1 MTAENKPGG
10 KSNPNRRLRMGVAGL
25 GRGFTLMLPTLRLD
39 PRIELVACAD
49 PREAAREKFA
59 TEFGARAYA
68 SAEALCED
76 KDVEVIYI
84 ATPHQYH
91 AAHACLAARKG
102 KHLLIEKPMAL
113 AVHECL
119 AMIAA
124 AKKAGVQ
131 LVVGHSHSFDAPI
144 ARAREII
151 TSGAVGKVRMIN
163 AFYYTDFLYRP
174 RRPEE
179 LITHEGGGVLFNQ
192 ASHQID
198 VVCYLAGGK
207 ALSVRAMTGAWDLA
221 RPTEGAYT
229 ATLAFEGG
237 AFATLTYSGYAHFD
251 SDEFRGWVGEGGQQK
266 DPARHGAARRSLAAA
281 TDPAAEARMKSDANY
296 GGEAYQ
302 PNERVPG
309 HHAHFGEVIVSCD
322 RADLRPVPGGV
333 MVHADAERRLEPVP
347 MRDAPRAEVI
357 DELFAAIVDG
367 RAPLHSGE
375 WALGTIEVCLAMLRS
390 ARTEKDVK
398 LKNQIAL
405 ENPAAKNQPAR

>member
-1 MTAENKPGG
+1 
-10 KSNPNRRLRMGVAGL
+10 MGVAGL
-25 GRGFTLMLPTLRLD
+25 GRGLSLMLPTLRLD

-49 PREAAREKFA
+49 PREAARDKFA
-59 TEFGARAYA
+59 IEFGARAYA
-68 SAEALCED
+68 TAEELCD
-76 KDVEVIYI
+76 DAAVEVIYV

-113 AVHECL
+113 TVHECL

-124 AKKAGVQ
+124 AKKASVQ
-131 LVVGHSHSFDAPI
+131 LIVGHSHSFDAPI
-144 ARAREII
+144 QRAREII
-151 TSGAVGKVRMIN
+151 ASGAVGKVRMIN

-198 VVCYLAGGK
+198 VACYLAGAK
-207 ALSVRAMTGAWDLA
+207 AQSVRAMTGAWDRA

-266 DPARHGAARRSLAAA
+266 DPARYGEARRSLAAA
-281 TDPAAEARMKSDANY
+281 TDASVEARMKSDGNY
-296 GGEAYQ
+296 GGDAYQ
-302 PNERVPG
+302 PGGREAL
-309 HHAHFGEVIVSCD
+309 HHAHFGEVIVSCE
-322 RADLRPVPGGV
+322 RADLRPVPEGV
-333 MVHADAERRLEPVP
+333 MIYGDAERRLEKVP
-347 MRDAPRAEVI
+347 LRETPRAEVI
-357 DELFAAIVDG
+357 DELYAAIVDG
-367 RAPLHSGE
+367 RSPVHGGDWGLA
-375 WALGTIEVCLAMLRS
+375 TIEVCLAMLRS
-390 ARTEKDVK
+390 ARTGKDVK

-405 ENPAAKNQPAR
+405 ESQIAR

>member
-1 MTAENKPGG
+1 MSA
-10 KSNPNRRLRMGVAGL
+10 NPSRKLRMGVAGL

-49 PREAAREKFA
+49 PREAARQKFA
-59 TEFGARAYA
+59 GEFGARAYS

-76 KDVEVIYI
+76 KDVEVVYV

-102 KHLLIEKPMAL
+102 KHLLVEKPMAL

-131 LVVGHSHSFDAPI
+131 MIVGHSHSFDAPI
-144 ARAREII
+144 QRAREII
-151 TSGAVGKVRMIN
+151 GSGAVGKVRMIN

-179 LITHEGGGVLFNQ
+179 LSTREGGGVLFNQ

-198 VVCYLAGGK
+198 VACYLAGSK
-207 ALSVRAMTGAWDLA
+207 AQSVRAMTGAWDPA
-221 RPTEGAYT
+221 RPTEGAYS
-229 ATLAFEGG
+229 ATLAFESG
-237 AFATLTYSGYAHFD
+237 AFATLIYSGYAHFD

-266 DPARHGAARRSLAAA
+266 DPARHGAARRALAAA
-281 TDPAAEARMKSDANY
+281 SDPATEARMKSDANY
-296 GGEAYQ
+296 GGDAYR
-302 PNERVPG
+302 PSERNPAY
-309 HHAHFGEVIVSCD
+309 HAHFGEVIVSCD
-322 RADLRPVPGGV
+322 RADLRPVPEGIMIHG
-333 MVHADAERRLEPVP
+333 DAERRLEPVP
-347 MRDAPRAEVI
+347 KRDVPRAEVI
-357 DELFAAIVDG
+357 DELYAAIVEG
-367 RAPLHSGE
+367 RAPAHGGE
-375 WALGTIEVCLAMLRS
+375 WALGTIEICLAMLRS
-390 ARTEKDVK
+390 ARTGKDVK

-405 ENPAAKNQPAR
+405 NDRTTPRAN